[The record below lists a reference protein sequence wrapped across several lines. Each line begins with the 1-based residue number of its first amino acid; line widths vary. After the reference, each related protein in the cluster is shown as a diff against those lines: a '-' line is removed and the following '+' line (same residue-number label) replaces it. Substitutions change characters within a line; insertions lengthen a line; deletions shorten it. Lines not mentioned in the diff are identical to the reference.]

1 MCTAIGVCVRS
12 KQEEGVR
19 GSREE
24 TMSGEKSPVDLY
36 IRLPGA
42 IVQISTFH
50 HLIAPLGQGICSAG
64 NGR

>member
-1 MCTAIGVCVRS
+1 VRS

-24 TMSGEKSPVDLY
+24 RMSGEKSPVDLY

-42 IVQISTFH
+42 IVQIITFH
-50 HLIAPLGQGICSAG
+50 CLIAPSGKEFVPLVMVDGS
-64 NGR
+64 